1 MKQKHEFLTNFL
13 SSAFVPVI
21 IESLFWLNSR
31 ITKTFCLNKRQRNE
45 PRRPNKET
53 SAKSKNVADHTML
66 KRSAQNDKMFW
77 PPKKSHFFHITLT
90 ICKKI
95 TLRWVVC
102 AADS

>member
-1 MKQKHEFLTNFL
+1 MKRKHEFLTNFL

-31 ITKTFCLNKRQRNE
+31 ITKTFCLKKRQRNE

-53 SAKSKNVADHTML
+53 LSAKSKNVSDHTML
-66 KRSAQNDKMFW
+66 KRSAQNDKMFR
-77 PPKKSHFFHITLT
+77 PPEKSHFFHITLT

-95 TLRWVVC
+95 TLR
-102 AADS
+102 